1 VMSVYVCLHC
11 MFCLSTSTS
20 PELFVRS
27 SPNFCACYLRPWL
40 GSPLAVLRYVIY
52 FRFMDD
58 IIFAHNGHYG
68 GMCMSLQRVALLC
81 RHAQAN
87 APAASY
93 WFRLVLDEKV
103 LGAEPAMPHCLVCRV
118 FFLVFVTFAYIN
130 LYSPKIR

>member
-1 VMSVYVCLHC
+1 MLLTAVAR
-11 MFCLSTSTS
+11 F
-20 PELFVRS
+20 S
-27 SPNFCACYLRPWL
+27 SGGVAI
-40 GSPLAVLRYVIY
+40 RYNISG
-52 FRFMDD
+52 FMDD

-68 GMCMSLQRVALLC
+68 GMCMSLQRVALLR

-93 WFRLVLDEKV
+93 WFRRVLDEKV
-103 LGAEPAMPHCLVCRV
+103 LGAEPAMPHCFVCRV